1 MRIQLFVTCL
11 INCLFPEVG
20 ESVVRVLQAA
30 GVEVTFPADQTCC
43 GQPAF
48 NAGFRESARAMARRT
63 IVVLEASPLPVIV
76 PSGSCAHMIR
86 HGYPELFA
94 DDPSWH
100 NRAQALAARTYE
112 LTEFL
117 VDTMHRSVQPI
128 DGTSLRAVYHPSCHL
143 LRGLGVDT
151 QPMALLRAVPGWQ
164 VDRLEA
170 ECCGFG
176 GVFAVDHPE
185 LSGEMLARKLDAI
198 EAADVETVIG
208 CDVSCLMQ
216 IEGGLRRRGSAT
228 RCAHIAQVLAGAQA
242 GLR

>member
-1 MRIQLFVTCL
+1 MQIQLFVTCL
-11 INCLFPEVG
+11 IDSLFPEVG
-20 ESVVRVLQAA
+20 ESVLRVLGAA
-30 GVEVTFPADQTCC
+30 GVEVTFPVDQACC

-48 NAGFRESARAMARRT
+48 NAGFRDSARAMARRT
-63 IVVLEASPLPVIV
+63 IVVLEASPSPVIV

-94 DDPSWH
+94 DDPSW
-100 NRAQALAARTYE
+100 RSRTRDIAGRTYE

-117 VDTMHRSVQPI
+117 VDTLRMSVQPI
-128 DGTSLRAVYHPSCHL
+128 KADSLHAAYHPSCHL
-143 LRGLGVDT
+143 LRGLGVDA
-151 QPMALLRAVPGWQ
+151 QPMALLRAVPGWE
-164 VDRLEA
+164 VERLEA

-176 GVFAVDHPE
+176 GVFSVDHPE

-198 EAADVETVIG
+198 EAAGVEAVVG

-216 IEGGLRRRGSAT
+216 IEGGLRRRGSGI
-228 RCAHIAQVLAGAQA
+228 RCVHIAQVLAGAQV